1 MYKVLWL
8 ENMHYIEWISQGVQL
23 RNKATHIAWQS
34 NVAICNN
41 CTHNVMVYKY
51 NIDSQ
56 TR

>member
-8 ENMHYIEWISQGVQL
+8 ENMHYIEWISQVVEL
-23 RNKATHIAWQS
+23 RNKAANIAWQS

-41 CTHNVMVYKY
+41 CTHNVMVYIY
-51 NIDSQ
+51 NNDSQ

>member
-34 NVAICNN
+34 IVAISNN